1 MGHDRYRIQYR
12 GIQSRSPPIS
22 QAAQVLEGQPRCTS
36 RHSDLISHPHANS
49 NTFQESFGVSSIYHT
64 IQILEFFWRN
74 MHLQHLKFPIMCFV
88 FFGKDMYCRTLL
100 LTWKAWNCFFFLAKK
115 ENTCCSHS
123 MTWSL
128 NFNLPREL
136 QPLSINPPCYLVE
149 RKTCLALEFE
159 TEIFLAEFLGNNG
172 QENNAEKSKSG
183 KISNVMR
190 NENELLPS
198 RWIMLMS
205 VLMRTIMSIIRIAH
219 LSSSSIRKSVEVLVE
234 VWHRRAFV
242 SPHWWC
248 ITTTAAKRPKALQ
261 CHAQFDTQCNLE
273 NIVHCWAVHFNQA

>member
-1 MGHDRYRIQYR
+1 MGHDRYLIQYS

-74 MHLQHLKFPIMCFV
+74 MHLQHLKFPIMCSIFWQRHV
-88 FFGKDMYCRTLL
+88 LQDMKSMKLC
-100 LTWKAWNCFFFLAKK
+100 FFLAKK

-149 RKTCLALEFE
+149 RKTCLVLEFE
-159 TEIFLAEFLGNNG
+159 TKIFLGNNG

-183 KISNVMR
+183 KISNIMR

-242 SPHWWC
+242 SPTGGASPPPPLLKDQRHCNVMHSLICSAIALC
-248 ITTTAAKRPKALQ
+248 IAEQ
-261 CHAQFDTQCNLE
+261 CTSIKLTL
-273 NIVHCWAVHFNQA
+273 

>member
-1 MGHDRYRIQYR
+1 MGHDRYLIQYS

-49 NTFQESFGVSSIYHT
+49 NTFQESFRVSSIYHT

-74 MHLQHLKFPIMCFV
+74 MHLQHLKFPIMCSIFWQRHV
-88 FFGKDMYCRTLL
+88 LQDMKSMKLC
-100 LTWKAWNCFFFLAKK
+100 FFLAKK

-149 RKTCLALEFE
+149 RKTCFVLEFE
-159 TEIFLAEFLGNNG
+159 TEIFLAEFLGG
-172 QENNAEKSKSG
+172 AIMDKRTTQRKAKVG
-183 KISNVMR
+183 KYRMSWEMR
-190 NENELLPS
+190 MSFCHRDEL
-198 RWIMLMS
+198 
-205 VLMRTIMSIIRIAH
+205 
-219 LSSSSIRKSVEVLVE
+219 
-234 VWHRRAFV
+234 
-242 SPHWWC
+242 C
-248 ITTTAAKRPKALQ
+248 
-261 CHAQFDTQCNLE
+261 
-273 NIVHCWAVHFNQA
+273 